1 MRLLLTLLLATFAP
15 NGLADIYKHLD
26 PHGNPVYTDQ
36 PPENAEQVTLPKPN
50 VLNADPAAR
59 DAAARYKKIDTEAT
73 RQAGAAPK
81 GYTQLHISGVPD
93 GQTLQNPT
101 APITMTALPEP
112 PLKAG
117 HKLIIYHNGEPT
129 NTGNSHSINIPY
141 IDRGSH
147 VFVAEIR
154 DAKGNVLITSAP
166 TSFTVQRTSVIRRH

>member
-1 MRLLLTLLLATFAP
+1 MRLLLTLLLATLAP

-59 DAAARYKKIDTEAT
+59 DAAARYKKANTEAA
-73 RQAGAAPK
+73 RQADAAPK

-101 APITMTALPEP
+101 TPITMTALPEP
-112 PLKAG
+112 PLRAG

-129 NTGNSHSINIPY
+129 NTSNSHSINIPY

-154 DAKGNVLITSAP
+154 DAEGKVLITSAP